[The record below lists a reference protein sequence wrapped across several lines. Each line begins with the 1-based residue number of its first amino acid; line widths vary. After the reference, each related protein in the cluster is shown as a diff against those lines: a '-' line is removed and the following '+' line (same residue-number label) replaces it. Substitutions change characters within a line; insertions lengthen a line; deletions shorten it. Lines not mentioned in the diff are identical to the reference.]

1 MLQPIIGKIKE
12 LENLIDVTLITEDNV
27 KVFRN
32 TLIVVLHDLLEALDK
47 INEKVDHELTN
58 GKYTVIRESIQD
70 AAAEMPEIMMRDR
83 L

>member
-1 MLQPIIGKIKE
+1 MLQPIISKIKE

-32 TLIVVLHDLLEALDK
+32 TLIVVLHDLLDALNK

>member
-1 MLQPIIGKIKE
+1 MLHPIISKIKE